1 MYYVI
6 DKNIDP
12 WWNLAAEE
20 YLFKQLSVPIFRL
33 WQNNNAIIIGHHQNA
48 FAEINTEYVRSN
60 GIKVVRRLTGGGA
73 VFHDL
78 GNINFTFIDNVTV
91 SEDTSSMFARF
102 TKPIIEALRELGVN
116 AYLEG
121 RNDLLIDGKKFSGN
135 AVARYKNRLLQHGT
149 LLFSASMADLS
160 NALSSRPEK
169 FTGKSVQSNRG
180 RVTNISEHLEEQ
192 MLIENFIEYL
202 HNFIAGERSGYSEYK
217 YTEEDLREIE
227 KLKESKYSRDSW
239 NYGESPAYTY
249 SKVVKFLAG
258 LIELYLKVEKG
269 RIEEVKIF
277 GDYFFTKET
286 EELENHIKGC
296 RHSYE
301 ELKERLEKINLS
313 DYISNIEGEEFLSL
327 FWE

>member
-33 WQNNNAIIIGHHQNA
+33 WQNRNAIIIGHHQNA

-135 AVARYKNRLLQHGT
+135 AVARYRNRLLQHGT
-149 LLFSASMADLS
+149 LLFSASMTDLS

-192 MLIENFIEYL
+192 MPIEKFIEYL

-217 YTEEDLREIE
+217 YTEEDLRAIE

-249 SKVVKFLAG
+249 SKVVKFPAG
-258 LIELYLKVEKG
+258 LLELYLKVEKG

-286 EELENHIKGC
+286 EELEDHIKGC
-296 RHSYE
+296 RHSYG

>member
-160 NALSSRPEK
+160 NALSPDRRNLQANLYSQTEAGSPIFPSTLKSRCQLRISLNIFIILLPE
-169 FTGKSVQSNRG
+169 RG
-180 RVTNISEHLEEQ
+180 PDTVSINIQ
-192 MLIENFIEYL
+192 
-202 HNFIAGERSGYSEYK
+202 R
-217 YTEEDLREIE
+217 
-227 KLKESKYSRDSW
+227 
-239 NYGESPAYTY
+239 
-249 SKVVKFLAG
+249 
-258 LIELYLKVEKG
+258 
-269 RIEEVKIF
+269 RI
-277 GDYFFTKET
+277 
-286 EELENHIKGC
+286 
-296 RHSYE
+296 
-301 ELKERLEKINLS
+301 
-313 DYISNIEGEEFLSL
+313 
-327 FWE
+327 

>member
-249 SKVVKFLAG
+249 SKVVKFPAG

>member
-33 WQNNNAIIIGHHQNA
+33 WQNSNAIIIGHHQNA

-135 AVARYKNRLLQHGT
+135 AVARYRNRLLQHGT
-149 LLFSASMADLS
+149 LLFSASMTDLS

-192 MLIENFIEYL
+192 MPIEKFIEYL

-217 YTEEDLREIE
+217 YTEEDLRAIE

-249 SKVVKFLAG
+249 SKVVKFPAG
-258 LIELYLKVEKG
+258 LLELYLKVEKG

-286 EELENHIKGC
+286 EELEDHIKGC
-296 RHSYE
+296 RHSYG